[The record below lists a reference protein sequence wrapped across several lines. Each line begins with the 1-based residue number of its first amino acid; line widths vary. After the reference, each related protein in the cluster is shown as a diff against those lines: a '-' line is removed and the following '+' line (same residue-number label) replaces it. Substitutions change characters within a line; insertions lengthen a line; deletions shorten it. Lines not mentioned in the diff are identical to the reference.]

1 MTSLPGASRA
11 AESAWFRLGE
21 DSTSRRHVSLVAP
34 FYQIFRRPPDCARGT
49 RAQSAA
55 AEYRLQGIRCT
66 ARSTRLDKLPST
78 NSITPPFLHGKRW
91 IDLLQRYGKGRYQQ
105 LVSF

>member
-21 DSTSRRHVSLVAP
+21 DSTPRRHVTLVAP
-34 FYQIFRRPPDCARGT
+34 GEGFYQIFRRPPDCARGA

-55 AEYRLQGIRCT
+55 AECCLQGIRCT
-66 ARSTRLDKLPST
+66 ARSTRLDT
-78 NSITPPFLHGKRW
+78 AVN
-91 IDLLQRYGKGRYQQ
+91 
-105 LVSF
+105 